1 MVRRFTWPFRR
12 SRRQEIIEEDE
23 PCIDDE
29 ASHVFQLGRL
39 IQEQGRCLDELTNRS
54 NSLATEN
61 IVLRERISSGI
72 DRVSKSSRRREPL
85 SSIINT
91 KKRMQ
96 GDDMLQKFKD
106 ENEMLLQ
113 QADLLAKELNDA
125 HSSIAERDSSI
136 TSMSHEL
143 SGLLEKARTL
153 TVEKKSWKA
162 DMLDKAAEIESLQT
176 HEKQSNSLR
185 SELSARVEEL
195 QSEVESTR
203 AEAEMLV
210 SCTTRSASEME
221 GLRTTLRLKQ
231 DEVERLDGERRGMER
246 ELCSVR
252 RDAKAS
258 KEAANRLRELNS
270 QHELQRNELQQKV
283 KDLSEELC
291 KSDLKHHKLQTKS
304 DFLEKEMDAMA
315 NSHRKDVASITSN
328 FSKIKEQHAAEIQ
341 AKETVIDK
349 LRRRISQLEI
359 DNSTNQREKQSLDQ
373 RCHSLTSLLDAIQK
387 DHQSSFQ
394 ETLYR
399 ATDAE
404 NQLERKLNEVK
415 DLKTTAVQL
424 ETSLQTTQADAVDK
438 EARLI
443 KVQTS
448 LQEELKTKT
457 IEMDALSTQVDR
469 LREESKQMQQGHE
482 KVVDDLQQ
490 DTENQIRSAEMEVEK
505 LRALSKGHKL
515 DAKRSEDLNEKQS
528 LMYQVLLDEMAA
540 EKKDQKDQMETVIRS
555 ERDVSTRLMTKTQ
568 ELNSTIS
575 KLSAD
580 HFLSKEAQYTQ
591 MNKIKKLEQT
601 VACGEA
607 KLRTMAGNYCKLS
620 DVHELL
626 IGKESETKRRLHET
640 KIELEKMKAAT
651 ATQHM

>member
-1 MVRRFTWPFRR
+1 
-12 SRRQEIIEEDE
+12 
-23 PCIDDE
+23 
-29 ASHVFQLGRL
+29 
-39 IQEQGRCLDELTNRS
+39 
-54 NSLATEN
+54 
-61 IVLRERISSGI
+61 
-72 DRVSKSSRRREPL
+72 
-85 SSIINT
+85 
-91 KKRMQ
+91 
-96 GDDMLQKFKD
+96 
-106 ENEMLLQ
+106 
-113 QADLLAKELNDA
+113 
-125 HSSIAERDSSI
+125 
-136 TSMSHEL
+136 
-143 SGLLEKARTL
+143 
-153 TVEKKSWKA
+153 
-162 DMLDKAAEIESLQT
+162 MLDKAAEIESLQT

-270 QHELQRNELQQKV
+270 QHELQRSELQQKL

-315 NSHRKDVASITSN
+315 NSHREDVASITRN

-359 DNSTNQREKQSLDQ
+359 DNSTNQREKQSLEQ
-373 RCHSLTSLLDAIQK
+373 RCRSLTSLLDTIQK

-424 ETSLQTTQADAVDK
+424 ETRLQTTQADAVDK
-438 EARLI
+438 GARLI

-555 ERDVSTRLMTKTQ
+555 EREVSTRLMTKTQ

-591 MNKIKKLEQT
+591 MNKIKKLEQI